1 MTLCSQPPLP
11 GAPTSIH
18 PARGTVA
25 CFEHLIGIC
34 LGNLSPALFIFETVC
49 LRLTLN
55 FLTVGIPGVPP
66 HPAPS
71 SVTRRLGRRGASR
84 LYILS

>member
-55 FLTVGIPGVPP
+55 FTP
-66 HPAPS
+66 HSWDSRCATTPS
-71 SVTRRLGRRGASR
+71 P
-84 LYILS
+84 ILCD